1 VTAPSASGGR
11 RRRKPATARRR
22 DREVVETAA
31 RIFHERGYAEAS
43 VQDIADALGMLK
55 GSLYYYI
62 DTKEDLLFR
71 VVEEV
76 HDEVGLVLSEVSARD
91 DLPPLELLRL
101 YVARIVLYNTG
112 NLVWMSV
119 YYHEIDRLS
128 EERRRRVLAR
138 RDEHETFVTGLI
150 EAAQAAGDADP
161 SADARLLRNF
171 VFGSIIW
178 IYRWYL
184 PGGRVQPDVL
194 AERCAEFVV
203 RGVIGNRRGSL
214 DSQPTVC

>member
-1 VTAPSASGGR
+1 MTARPARGGGR
-11 RRRKPATARRR
+11 RRSSATSRRR
-22 DREVVETAA
+22 DQEVVATAA

-71 VVEEV
+71 VVEAV
-76 HDEVGLVLSEVSARD
+76 HDEVDKVLKDVSARV
-91 DLPPLELLRL
+91 DLPPLERLRL
-101 YVARIVLYNTG
+101 YIGQLVLYNTA
-112 NLVWMSV
+112 NMVWMSV

-128 EERRRRVLAR
+128 EARRRQILDR
-138 RDEHETFVTGLI
+138 RREHEEFVTALI
-150 EAAQAAGDADP
+150 EAAQAAGEADA

-184 PGGRVQPDVL
+184 PGGRVRREML
-194 AERCAEFVV
+194 ADRCAEFAI
-203 RGVIGNRRGSL
+203 RGVVGNTTPVL
-214 DSQPTVC
+214 DGQPTVC